1 MPNYCKCGRRSSY
14 GYENDVPVI
23 CSKCVTDPKMVN
35 LRIPKCRHPYC
46 KVSASYG
53 PANIPNSRFSCQ
65 THKLDGYIL
74 MTGNKCELCD
84 VHASFG
90 TNASGPIHCSAHKT
104 PTDKR
109 LINSR
114 LCACGKIASWRMP
127 YKTGMKAEC
136 KIPTHCFKCKRPDM
150 ESINN
155 HKCVVEECKNK
166 KEFIKGISNEYC
178 DEHMVDK
185 LPLLCIQEGCE
196 KIIMTSYDMC
206 IKHRNE
212 KYGTEKRLKEM
223 PKYSLKDTLRNFLE
237 N

>member
-90 TNASGPIHCSAHKT
+90 TDASGPIHCSAHKT
-104 PTDKR
+104 STDKR

-136 KIPTHCFKCKRPDM
+136 KIPTHCFKCKRPNM

-166 KEFIKGISNEYC
+166 KEFIKGISNEFC

-185 LPLLCIQEGCE
+185 LPLLCTQEGCE

-206 IKHRNE
+206 IKNRNE

>member
-53 PANIPNSRFSCQ
+53 PSNIPNSRFSCQ
-65 THKLDGYIL
+65 THRLDGYKL
-74 MTGNKCELCD
+74 MTGHKCTQCD

-90 TNASGPIHCSAHKT
+90 TDETGPIHCASHKE
-104 PTDKR
+104 PNDKR

-114 LCACGKIASWRMP
+114 ICKCGKIASWRLQ
-127 YKTGMKAEC
+127 YKIGMAAEL

-150 ESINN
+150 ECIYNK
-155 HKCVVEECKNK
+155 KCVFSGCKNK
-166 KEFIKGISNEYC
+166 KEFIKGVANEYC
-178 DEHMVDK
+178 DEHVVDK
-185 LPLLCIQEGCE
+185 LPAICIQEGCD
-196 KIIMTSYDMC
+196 KLILTSYDMC

-212 KYGTEKRLKEM
+212 KYGTEKSLKA
-223 PKYSLKDTLRNFLE
+223 KSSYSLKDILKDFLK
-237 N
+237 